1 MSMRV
6 LLLIGAILYLLFPR
20 DLIPDYFVG
29 WGWIDDL
36 IILYLAWRYFR
47 RHAPSRRPWNDTDQS
62 RDNADDQ
69 RSRTADTNRGNHQ
82 NPYTVLE
89 IPPGASKEEIK
100 AAYRRLAAKYHP
112 DKVQHLGKE
121 FQKLAEER
129 FKEIQQ
135 AYDQLISR

>member
-1 MSMRV
+1 MSMRL

-47 RHAPSRRPWNDTDQS
+47 RHAPSRRPWNDSDQS

-69 RSRTADTNRGNHQ
+69 RFHTADSQRGSHKS
-82 NPYTVLE
+82 PYTILE

-112 DKVQHLGKE
+112 DKVQHLGRE

-135 AYDQLISR
+135 AYDQLIAR